1 MSSKE
6 GFHRPGITLDYCED
20 FSNGKPRR
28 SAVSHKREDID
39 GDHVLRKA
47 LHDHDDHRREVAG
60 MTVSKKLTQYASP
73 QSREAEITKS
83 GASKP
88 KRKR

>member
-1 MSSKE
+1 
-6 GFHRPGITLDYCED
+6 
-20 FSNGKPRR
+20 
-28 SAVSHKREDID
+28 
-39 GDHVLRKA
+39 
-47 LHDHDDHRREVAG
+47 